1 MPGTT
6 YGGPSHVRS
15 LKSTKEETIPLGTW
29 QEWLP
34 GTSALRVEEV
44 TSGKVVQKPE
54 IDVTR
59 ETRFSEE
66 NTQELIK

>member
-6 YGGPSHVRS
+6 YGEPSHVRS
-15 LKSTKEETIPLGTW
+15 LQPPKEETIPLGTW

-34 GTSALRVEEV
+34 ATSALHMEEV